1 MNKKPREIVFG
12 SALCPPTIGHHV
24 IVQELMRMPD
34 IARIRIVPSGPR
46 PDKVYAIQDSIR
58 RQLIEVFAAEFD
70 DPRVIADFAFF
81 DSDRETTTLGMDRYY
96 RELIG
101 TSPYQVF
108 GADVVASMEN
118 WPNSPEDRRYLLE
131 QLPKI
136 FLTRHGIELDLT
148 GRGNYQ
154 LLDTEIPEAS
164 STAVR
169 EHGRI
174 DLLTEK
180 VRSAYQALVLN

>member
-24 IVQELMRMPD
+24 IVQELRRMPD
-34 IARIRIVPSGPR
+34 IDRIRIVPSGPR